1 MSKNNTNQTPENLT
15 TLEIFSTFFPFVWST
30 KSFSIKCR
38 LSFSIF
44 LVAVTMVLN
53 LGVPIIFK
61 YAVNL
66 LSDAGQLNKNMVL
79 LVIASYGV
87 FWTLG
92 RYSEKIRQMLLYK
105 PLARTMTEYS
115 LHVLKHLHSL
125 SLKFHLQRDTGAVTS
140 SIHRAQLAIAMVV
153 NNVILNIIPD
163 LLEVLLAFF
172 ILWYLY
178 SLSYGLWVLSVL
190 GLFLLIT
197 LITSNYAAKYQQ
209 AFNNIDMSVSTR
221 IVDSLLNVDTVK
233 LFNNQAF
240 ELKQANTLLTSS
252 SDALVKMF
260 LVKNIAF
267 VIQTIVVS
275 AGLMIITYKAGQDV
289 LANKLQVG
297 DFILINA
304 YLIQFLFP
312 LSNFGELL
320 HNTREFVSK
329 IEASA
334 KLLKNE
340 SRITEI
346 QNAPDIIIQK
356 PDIRFNHVT
365 FSYDKNNTIL
375 NNISFTIPENTSLAI
390 VGPSGSGKST
400 IARLLLRF
408 FDVTSGTITI
418 DNQDISR
425 ITKSSLRR
433 SIGVV
438 PQDIVLFNDTLR
450 YNLIYGTFDATEEDI
465 NRAIK
470 MAYLDS
476 LIDKLPQKL
485 DTTVGE
491 RGLKLSGGERQR
503 IGIARALIK
512 NPKIL
517 LFDEATSS
525 LDTVTEKEIQ
535 ENIEELSKNITTI
548 IIAHRLST
556 IVQADNILV
565 LNNGTI
571 VESGKHQQLLSNRGL
586 YYTLWN
592 SQLKE
597 HDE

>member
-1 MSKNNTNQTPENLT
+1 MPANNNSQTKDNLS
-15 TLEIFSTFFPFVWST
+15 TLEIVSAFFPFVWST
-30 KSFSIKCR
+30 KTFSIKCR
-38 LSFSIF
+38 LVFSLL
-44 LVAVTMVLN
+44 LVVVTIALN

-61 YAVNL
+61 HAVNI
-66 LSDAGQLNKNMVL
+66 LSDPTNLKENIVL
-79 LVIASYGV
+79 LVIASYGL
-87 FWTLG
+87 FWTFG

-115 LHVLKHLHSL
+115 LHVFRHLHSL
-125 SLKFHLQRDTGAVTS
+125 SLKFHLQRETGAVTS

-153 NNVILNIIPD
+153 NNVMLNIIPD
-163 LLEVLLAFF
+163 VIEVLLAFF

-178 SLSYGLWVLSVL
+178 SLSYGLLVLSVL
-190 GLFLLIT
+190 AMFLLIT
-197 LITSNYAAKYQQ
+197 ILTSNYAAKYQQ
-209 AFNNIDMSVSTR
+209 AFNKIDMNVSAR

-240 ELKQANTLLTSS
+240 EIKQADKLLSSS

-267 VIQTIVVS
+267 VVQTVIVS
-275 AGLMIITYKAGQDV
+275 AGLIIITHKAGQDV

-312 LSNFGELL
+312 LSHFGELL
-320 HNTREFVSK
+320 HNTREFLSK

-334 KLLKNE
+334 KLLKHQCH
-340 SRITEI
+340 IHEI
-346 QNAPDIIIQK
+346 ENAPDIRIQTA
-356 PDIRFNHVT
+356 DINFDKVS
-365 FSYDKNNTIL
+365 FSYDDSRKIL
-375 NNISFTIPENTSLAI
+375 NNLSFTIPENKSLAI

-408 FDVTSGTITI
+408 FDVTSGSISI
-418 DNQDISR
+418 GNQDISR
-425 ITKSSLRR
+425 VTKSSLRR
-433 SIGVV
+433 CIGVV
-438 PQDIVLFNDTLR
+438 PQDIVLFNNTLR
-450 YNLIYGTFDATEEDI
+450 YNLIYGTFDATEDDI
-465 NRAIK
+465 QRAIK
-470 MAYLDS
+470 MAHLES
-476 LIDKLPQKL
+476 LIHKLPQKL
-485 DTTVGE
+485 DTAVGE

-535 ENIEELSKNITTI
+535 SNIEELSKNITTI

-556 IVQADNILV
+556 IVHADNIIV
-565 LNNGTI
+565 LKNGNI
-571 VESGKHQQLLSNRGL
+571 VESGKHKQLLDNGGL

-592 SQLKE
+592 SQLKQ
-597 HDE
+597 HD